1 MCRFVEV
8 LTYNVVMRTIPAT
21 MATQHPDN
29 AGSPYWAPNDHPFIG
44 THREITDCMA
54 AFEDM
59 GIKEYMWDWE
69 GKHADAAVIDKL
81 LGDHHDYFSKNILGK
96 DRFLTFR
103 LPNIWEEKGYSLLQ
117 AMTVILSGEDFA
129 RDLGFAV
136 RPLFEVI
143 LPMTERADQ
152 LMHMQKLFQKLAEF
166 KSREFT
172 PDKPA
177 NNSYLE
183 IIPLTE
189 SVESQHGI
197 YELLQEYVRLH
208 TEHFGSKPKYIRPF
222 LARSDPAIVSGFLAT
237 VLANK
242 LALSRVYEFAD
253 KTNISV
259 FPISGVGSL
268 PFRGGLTPET
278 VDEYVHEYAGMRTV
292 SLQSAF
298 RYDYPLKSV
307 KSAVEDLERLL
318 PKALPPNISAERR
331 VKLIAIGMQATAF
344 YQTTLKNIIKDLATI
359 FSAVPRRR
367 ERRQHIGLLAY
378 GRSMNNVPLPR
389 AITFTSGFYSLGV
402 PPEFIG
408 VGRCL
413 KQLSSDDSGIIN
425 QAYAELGRD
434 LQRAG
439 RYLNSD
445 NLDTLVKRNSA
456 WKEVQEDIH
465 AAETYFGVK
474 FGPQSKTEKAHK
486 NLTSNILLTNDT
498 ETIQQLIS
506 ETALLR
512 KSLG

>member
-1 MCRFVEV
+1 M
-8 LTYNVVMRTIPAT
+8 YNVLMRTIPAT

-29 AGSPYWAPNDHPFIG
+29 ASAPYWAHNDDPFIG
-44 THREITDCMA
+44 THSEIKDCMA
-54 AFEDM
+54 AFQDM
-59 GIKEYMWDWE
+59 GAMEYMWDWE

-81 LGDHHDYFSKNILGK
+81 LSDHHDYFTQKPLGNN
-96 DRFLTFR
+96 RFLTFR
-103 LPNIWEEKGYSLLQ
+103 LPNIWQEKGYSLLQ

-129 RDLGFAV
+129 RDLGFTQ

-183 IIPLTE
+183 LIPLTE

-197 YELLQEYVRLH
+197 GELLQEYVNLH
-208 TEHFGSKPKYIRPF
+208 TKHFGRKPEYIRPF

-242 LALSRVYEFAD
+242 LALSRVYEFAEQT
-253 KTNISV
+253 KIPV
-259 FPISGVGSL
+259 LPISGVGSL
-268 PFRGGLTPET
+268 PFRGGLNPTT
-278 VDEYVHEYAGMRTV
+278 VDEYVREYAGMRTV

-298 RYDYPLKSV
+298 RYDYPLDEV
-307 KSAVEDLERLL
+307 KSAVTMLEKHL
-318 PKALPPNISAERR
+318 PDMSFRNISPAHRD
-331 VKLIAIGMQATAF
+331 KLITIGNHSSRLYQA
-344 YQTTLKNIIKDLATI
+344 TLKNIIKDVTPI
-359 FSAVPRRR
+359 FAAVPRRR

-378 GRSMNNVPLPR
+378 GRSMNDVRLPR
-389 AITFTSGFYSLGV
+389 AITFTAGFYSLGV

-413 KQLSSDDSGIIN
+413 AKLKTSDAKILNEEYI
-425 QAYAELGRD
+425 ELGRE
-434 LQRAG
+434 LERAG
-439 RYLNSD
+439 RYLNHD
-445 NLDTLVKRNSA
+445 NLTSLAKQNSA
-456 WKEVQEDIH
+456 WEDVQKDI
-465 AAETYFGVK
+465 ATAEQYFGVK
-474 FGPQSKTEKAHK
+474 YGPRTKNEKAHK
-486 NLTSNILLTNDT
+486 NLTSNVLLSDDS
-498 ETIQQLIS
+498 ETLSQLIS